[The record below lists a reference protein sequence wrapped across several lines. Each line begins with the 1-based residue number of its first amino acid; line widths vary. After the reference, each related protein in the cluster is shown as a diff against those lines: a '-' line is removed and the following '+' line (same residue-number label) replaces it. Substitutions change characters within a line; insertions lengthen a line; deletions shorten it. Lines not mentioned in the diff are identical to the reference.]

1 MTDEPEITLI
11 YKPATCNYCR
21 EPFTAAWC
29 PHPFRPGEL
38 WIGQKAC
45 PRCLAEYQ
53 DSQRRGTAAAEEK
66 IAKARHEA
74 RWAELCPVE
83 FKTVEEG
90 GETDPNR
97 LRLEQPRFADAL
109 SWRFGKTGLLLIG
122 PSGSCKTRV
131 AWRIVR
137 REFEA
142 GRRVM
147 AMKAHGFGI
156 ECVDRRTSRGGFTDW
171 YRQLVRVP
179 LLFIDDLGKGRFTD
193 DVESHFFGLID
204 ERTENGRPL
213 IITSNSTGNA
223 LKERM
228 SADRGEPIIRRLR
241 DYCQTIVFER

>member
-1 MTDEPEITLI
+1 MTADVPTIQQTT
-11 YKPATCNYCR
+11 KPQLCATCGQQFPAVFITVQSVGSC
-21 EPFTAAWC
+21 FSQVHC
-29 PHPFRPGEL
+29 PPCQER
-38 WIGQKAC
+38 QKADKDALE
-45 PRCLAEYQ
+45 RSREA
-53 DSQRRGTAAAEEK
+53 
-66 IAKARHEA
+66 EA
-74 RWAELCPVE
+74 RRRQWAELCPVE

-109 SWRFGKTGLLLIG
+109 SWRFGKTGLLLFG

-137 REFEA
+137 RKFEA

>member
-1 MTDEPEITLI
+1 MQDHSPQIEQRR
-11 YKPATCNYCR
+11 KPQLCATCGQQFDSILVTTPGLGCYFQRLHCDPCQDR
-21 EPFTAAWC
+21 LRAAKAETERSGQEQQRKAAW
-29 PHPFRPGEL
+29 
-38 WIGQKAC
+38 A
-45 PRCLAEYQ
+45 
-53 DSQRRGTAAAEEK
+53 T
-66 IAKARHEA
+66 
-74 RWAELCPVE
+74 LCPSE
-83 FKTVEEG
+83 FRTVEEG
-90 GETDPNR
+90 GNTCPNR
-97 LRLEQPRFADAL
+97 LRLEQPDFAKAM
-109 SWRFGKTGLLLIG
+109 SWKFGGRGLLLIG
-122 PSGSCKTRV
+122 PSGTCKTRV

-156 ECVDRRTSRGGFTDW
+156 ECVERRTSKGGFADW

-193 DVESHFFGLID
+193 DVESQFFGLID

-241 DYCQTIVFER
+241 DYCDSVVFDR